1 MKRSFR
7 LAESAVAIR
16 QPSGLGHPLPPAV
29 QACYPFALG
38 RSGQASAPVTR
49 QSRPGAFTLIEL
61 LVVVAVIAI
70 LAGITM
76 AALGGVQKRSARSRA
91 QAEVAALAAAID
103 NYHLDNGVYPPTDAG
118 GLYGALSPVG
128 SGKVYFEPRP
138 TMIRTN
144 GEIRFYI
151 DPWGADYQYSTNSG
165 IRNVGSYDLWTT
177 AGSTNTSDD
186 IRN

>member
-1 MKRSFR
+1 MNPLMPLAKSSLCSRQAALLVTNGHLTATKLYSPTSKKR
-7 LAESAVAIR
+7 A
-16 QPSGLGHPLPPAV
+16 
-29 QACYPFALG
+29 
-38 RSGQASAPVTR
+38 
-49 QSRPGAFTLIEL
+49 AFTLIEL

-76 AALGGVQKRSARSRA
+76 AAMGGVQKKSARSRA

-103 NYHLDNGVYPPTDAG
+103 NYHLDNGIYPATGPGA
-118 GLYGALSPVG
+118 LYSALSPVG

-138 TMIRTN
+138 AMVRTN
-144 GEIRFYI
+144 GDSFFYI

-177 AGSTNTSDD
+177 AGSTNTYDD